1 MYFYSHFKEE
11 MLNQEVPYS
20 TSAEVMGQTSS
31 YFTVVDNAIATGDT
45 NKRYTITPQ
54 SCYAPGPPVQ
64 ARSFTTFLISPSSDN
79 TADLY
84 NGYINAEMNV
94 TIKSSAAVAAFTS
107 GKYDGNPPTTFWFGF
122 KNARDAIE
130 KYEICANGISI
141 YTQSFAIEE
150 GYITACGHTEAAKR
164 SRPFEIAR
172 HKDIWKAHFNGKPG
186 AAIDLSDKSTNPFN
200 VRIPLCIS
208 LRTILPLSNIRY
220 LPAFAGKIEL
230 RVYFSTAGLVYCPI
244 GYDGFIKT
252 KANLYNSTLAN
263 ITNEFVQIGDE
274 VTYASKYTDGSSG
287 APGTFASAATTCTV
301 ENYEI
306 TRASSVV
313 PCFGIDNNIY
323 MALQNKYVDSA
334 LTFPTQTIAMFPC
347 ANKLNTADAK
357 TTQTV
362 TPRFIESIFMLFPW
376 KTTHKTI
383 YHNPNFTGFQLQ
395 CGGYGSIPSVMMAT
409 TKDPLFVTLCQN
421 AMNLNGSVSGLNK
434 EVIRSL
440 NTKNSESA
448 TVGVKSDEE
457 TSFFLGVPTETDN
470 CFQQGMTS
478 NTPITFEVHV
488 KQESDNAYLSAV
500 EATPI
505 MCFLVDSTFSV
516 QVQPNGAPPLVELGA
531 YDITSPVQ

>member
-1 MYFYSHFKEE
+1 
-11 MLNQEVPYS
+11 MLNQEIPYN

-31 YFTVVDNAIATGDT
+31 YFTIVENAVATGDT

-94 TIKSSAAVAAFTS
+94 SIKTSSPVAAFTA
-107 GKYDGNPPTTFWFGF
+107 GKYDVNSPTTFWFGF

-150 GYITACGHTEAAKR
+150 GFLTACGNTEAAKR

-172 HKDIWKAHFNGKPG
+172 HKDIWEGKFYG
-186 AAIDLSDKSTNPFN
+186 KCGTAVDVAEKTSGGTTPFD
-200 VRIPLCIS
+200 VKIPLCIP
-208 LRTILPLSNIRY
+208 LRSILPLSNIRY

-230 RVYFSTAGLVYCPI
+230 RVYFSTAGMVYCPV
-244 GYDGFIKT
+244 GYKAFIKT
-252 KANLYNSTLAN
+252 KANLYNSTLAE
-263 ITNEFVQIGDE
+263 ITNEFVQIGDA
-274 VTYASKYTDGSSG
+274 VTYAYKFTDAADSTP
-287 APGTFASAATTCTV
+287 AKFDAASTTCTA
-301 ENYEI
+301 ENYYIE
-306 TRASSVV
+306 RASSVV

-323 MALQNKYVDSA
+323 MALQNRYVDSA
-334 LTFPTQTIAMFPC
+334 LTFPTQTLAMFPC
-347 ANKLNTADAK
+347 ANKLNSVDAK

-395 CGGYGSIPSVMMAT
+395 CGGYGSIPSVSMAT
-409 TKDPLFVTLCQN
+409 FGDPLFITLCQN
-421 AMNLNGSVSGLNK
+421 SMNLNGSVSGLNK

-440 NTKNSESA
+440 TTNFSEAA
-448 TVGVKSDEE
+448 TLGVRSDEE
-457 TSFFLGVPTETDN
+457 TSFFLGLPTETDN

-488 KQESDNAYLSAV
+488 KQESKKDSYMQV
-500 EATPI
+500 VDATPI
-505 MCFLVDSTFSV
+505 MCFLVDSTFSI

-531 YDITSPVQ
+531 YDITSPVE

>member
-1 MYFYSHFKEE
+1 MF
-11 MLNQEVPYS
+11 NQEVPYN

-31 YFTVVDNAIATGDT
+31 YFTAVENAVATGDT
-45 NKRYTITPQ
+45 NKRYTISPQ

-64 ARSFTTFLISPSSDN
+64 SRSFTTFLVSPSSDN

-84 NGYINAEMNV
+84 NGYLNV
-94 TIKSSAAVAAFTS
+94 IMTVYLKCSTSVNTYTS
-107 GKYDGNPPTTFWFGF
+107 GKYDVNPPTTFWFGF

-150 GYITACGHTEAAKR
+150 GFLTACGHTEAAKR
-164 SRPFEIAR
+164 SRPYEIAR
-172 HKDIWKAHFNGKPG
+172 HKDVWKGQFNGKPG
-186 AAIDLSDKSTNPFN
+186 HAIDVAGKGMDQFEVK
-200 VRIPLCIS
+200 IPLCIP

-244 GYDGFIKT
+244 GYEGFIKT
-252 KANLYNSTLAN
+252 QANLFNSTLAN

-274 VTYASKYTDGSSG
+274 ITYVSSYVAAADSTPAKFTSATVTCIA
-287 APGTFASAATTCTV
+287 
-301 ENYEI
+301 ENYYIE
-306 TRASSVV
+306 RASSVV

-323 MALQNKYVDSA
+323 MALMNKYVDSA

-347 ANKLNTADAK
+347 SNRLNSVDSK

-376 KTTHKTI
+376 KTSHKTI

-395 CGGYGSIPSVMMAT
+395 CGGYGSIPTVSMAT

-440 NTKNSESA
+440 NTKNSITA
-448 TVGVKSDEE
+448 TTGVNSDEE
-457 TSFFLGVPTETDN
+457 TSFFIGVPTETDN

-478 NTPITFEVHV
+478 NTPITFEVQV
-488 KQESDNAYLSAV
+488 KQDEDNPYMTSC

-516 QVQPNGAPPLVELGA
+516 QIQPNGAPPLVEMGA
-531 YDITSPVQ
+531 YDITSPVK

>member
-1 MYFYSHFKEE
+1 MF
-11 MLNQEVPYS
+11 NQEVPYN

-31 YFTVVDNAIATGDT
+31 YFTAVENAVATGDT
-45 NKRYTITPQ
+45 NKRYTISPQ

-64 ARSFTTFLISPSSDN
+64 SRSFTTFLVSPSSDN

-84 NGYINAEMNV
+84 NGYLNV
-94 TIKSSAAVAAFTS
+94 IMTVYLKCSTSVNTYTS
-107 GKYDGNPPTTFWFGF
+107 GKYDVNPPTTFWFGF

-150 GYITACGHTEAAKR
+150 GFLTACGHTEAAKR
-164 SRPFEIAR
+164 SRPYEIAR
-172 HKDIWKAHFNGKPG
+172 HKDVWKGQFNGKPG
-186 AAIDLSDKSTNPFN
+186 HAIDVAGKGMDQFEVK
-200 VRIPLCIS
+200 IPLCIP

-244 GYDGFIKT
+244 GYEGFIKT
-252 KANLYNSTLAN
+252 QANLFNSTLAN

-274 VTYASKYTDGSSG
+274 ITYVSSYVAAADSNPAKFTSATVTCIA
-287 APGTFASAATTCTV
+287 
-301 ENYEI
+301 ENYYIE
-306 TRASSVV
+306 RASSVV

-323 MALQNKYVDSA
+323 MALMNKYVDSA

-347 ANKLNTADAK
+347 SNRLNSVDSK

-376 KTTHKTI
+376 KTSHKTI

-395 CGGYGSIPSVMMAT
+395 CGGYGSIPTVSMAT

-421 AMNLNGSVSGLNK
+421 AMNLNGSISGLNK

-440 NTKNSESA
+440 NTKNSITA
-448 TVGVKSDEE
+448 TTGVNSDEE
-457 TSFFLGVPTETDN
+457 TSFFIGVPTETDN

-478 NTPITFEVHV
+478 NTPITFEVQV
-488 KQESDNAYLSAV
+488 KQDEDNPYMTSC

-516 QVQPNGAPPLVELGA
+516 QIQPNGAPPLVEMGA
-531 YDITSPVQ
+531 YDITSPVK

>member
-1 MYFYSHFKEE
+1 
-11 MLNQEVPYS
+11 MLNQEVPYN

-31 YFTVVDNAIATGDT
+31 YFTIVDNSIATGDT

-64 ARSFTTFLISPSSDN
+64 ARSFTTLLISPSSDN
-79 TADLY
+79 TADIY
-84 NGYINAEMNV
+84 NGYINAEMV
-94 TIKSSAAVAAFTS
+94 VSLKCSKSV
-107 GKYDGNPPTTFWFGF
+107 
-122 KNARDAIE
+122 
-130 KYEICANGISI
+130 YEICANGISI

-150 GYITACGHTEAAKR
+150 GYITSCGNTEAAKR
-164 SRPFEIAR
+164 SRPFEISR
-172 HKDIWKAHFNGKPG
+172 HKDIWKGHVKGKCG
-186 AAIDLSDKSTNPFN
+186 CVIDVSEKGIEPFD
-200 VRIPLCIS
+200 VKIPLCIP
-208 LRTILPLSNIRY
+208 LRTFLPLSNIRY

-252 KANLYNSTLAN
+252 QANLFNSTLAE

-274 VTYASKYTDGSSG
+274 ITYASAYTAAADSTPAKFTSS
-287 APGTFASAATTCTV
+287 TVTCTA
-301 ENYEI
+301 ENYYIE
-306 TRASSVV
+306 RASSVV

-323 MALQNKYVDSA
+323 MALMNKYVDSA
-334 LTFPTQTIAMFPC
+334 LTFPTQTLAMFPC
-347 ANKLNTADAK
+347 ANKLNSVDSK

-395 CGGYGSIPSVMMAT
+395 CGGYGSIPSVSMAT
-409 TKDPLFVTLCQN
+409 TTDPLFVTLCQN

-440 NTKNSESA
+440 NTKNSETA
-448 TVGVKSDEE
+448 TIGVKSDEE
-457 TSFFLGVPTETDN
+457 TSFFLGLPTETDN

-488 KQESDNAYLSAV
+488 KQNSDNKYMTSV

-531 YDITSPVQ
+531 YDITSPVET

>member
-1 MYFYSHFKEE
+1 
-11 MLNQEVPYS
+11 MLNQEIPYN

-31 YFTVVDNAIATGDT
+31 YFTIVDNAVATGDT

-94 TIKSSAAVAAFTS
+94 TLKSSAAVAAFTS

-150 GYITACGHTEAAKR
+150 GYLTACGHTEAAKR

-172 HKDIWKAHFNGKPG
+172 HKDIWRGRFNGKPG
-186 AAIDLSDKSTNPFN
+186 AAIDLSGKATNPFD
-200 VRIPLCIS
+200 VRIPLCIP

-230 RVYFSTAGLVYCPI
+230 RVYFSTAGMVYCPI
-244 GYDGFIKT
+244 GYDAFIKT
-252 KANLYNSTLAN
+252 QTSLYNSTLVN

-274 VTYASKYTDGSSG
+274 VTYASAYASS
-287 APGTFASAATTCTV
+287 AFSSAKTTCTV
-301 ENYEI
+301 ENYEV

-323 MALQNKYVDSA
+323 MALQSRYVDSA
-334 LTFPTQTIAMFPC
+334 LTFPTQTLAMFPC
-347 ANKLNTADAK
+347 ANKLNTVDAK

-362 TPRFIESIFMLFPW
+362 TPRFIETIFMLFPW

-383 YHNPNFTGFQLQ
+383 YHNPNFTGFQIQ
-395 CGGYGSIPSVMMAT
+395 CGGYGSIPSVSMAT

-440 NTKNSESA
+440 VTKNSE
-448 TVGVKSDEE
+448 TQTLGVKSDEE
-457 TSFFLGVPTETDN
+457 TSFFLGLPTETDN

-488 KQESDNAYLSAV
+488 KQESGNEYMTKVD
-500 EATPI
+500 ATPI

-516 QVQPNGAPPLVELGA
+516 QVQPNGAPPLVEIGA
-531 YDITSPVQ
+531 YDITSPL

>member
-1 MYFYSHFKEE
+1 MF
-11 MLNQEVPYS
+11 NQEVPYN

-31 YFTVVDNAIATGDT
+31 YFTAVENAVATGDT
-45 NKRYTITPQ
+45 NKRYTISPQ

-64 ARSFTTFLISPSSDN
+64 SRSFTTFLVSPSSDN

-84 NGYINAEMNV
+84 NGYLNV
-94 TIKSSAAVAAFTS
+94 IMTVYLKCSTSVNTYTS
-107 GKYDGNPPTTFWFGF
+107 GKYDVNPPTTFWFGF

-150 GYITACGHTEAAKR
+150 GFLTACGHTEAAKR
-164 SRPFEIAR
+164 SRPYEIAR
-172 HKDIWKAHFNGKPG
+172 HKDVWKGQFNGKPG
-186 AAIDLSDKSTNPFN
+186 HAIDVAGKGMDQFEVK
-200 VRIPLCIS
+200 IPLCIP

-244 GYDGFIKT
+244 GYEGFIKT
-252 KANLYNSTLAN
+252 QANLFNSTLAN

-274 VTYASKYTDGSSG
+274 ITYVSSYVAAADSTPAKFTSATVTCIA
-287 APGTFASAATTCTV
+287 
-301 ENYEI
+301 ENYYIE
-306 TRASSVV
+306 RASSVV

-323 MALQNKYVDSA
+323 MALMNKYVDSA

-347 ANKLNTADAK
+347 SNRLNSVDSK

-376 KTTHKTI
+376 KTSHKTI

-395 CGGYGSIPSVMMAT
+395 CGGYGSIPTVSMAT

-440 NTKNSESA
+440 NTKNSITA
-448 TVGVKSDEE
+448 TTGVKSDEE
-457 TSFFLGVPTETDN
+457 TSFFIGVPTETDN

-478 NTPITFEVHV
+478 NTPITFEVQV
-488 KQESDNAYLSAV
+488 KQDENNPYMTSC

-516 QVQPNGAPPLVELGA
+516 QIQPNGAPPLVEMGA
-531 YDITSPVQ
+531 YDITSPVK

>member
-1 MYFYSHFKEE
+1 MF
-11 MLNQEVPYS
+11 NQEVPYN

-31 YFTVVDNAIATGDT
+31 YFTAVENAVATGDT
-45 NKRYTITPQ
+45 NKRYTISPQ

-64 ARSFTTFLISPSSDN
+64 SRSFTTFLVSPSSDN

-84 NGYINAEMNV
+84 NGYLNV
-94 TIKSSAAVAAFTS
+94 IMTVYLKCSTSVNTYTS
-107 GKYDGNPPTTFWFGF
+107 GKYDVNPPTTFWFGF

-150 GYITACGHTEAAKR
+150 GFLTACGHTEAAKR
-164 SRPFEIAR
+164 SRPYEIAR
-172 HKDIWKAHFNGKPG
+172 HKDVWKGQFNGKPG
-186 AAIDLSDKSTNPFN
+186 HAIDVAGKGMDQFEVK
-200 VRIPLCIS
+200 IPLCIP

-244 GYDGFIKT
+244 GYEGFIKPQ
-252 KANLYNSTLAN
+252 ANLFNSTLAN

-274 VTYASKYTDGSSG
+274 ITYVSSYVAAADSTPAKFTSATVTCIA
-287 APGTFASAATTCTV
+287 
-301 ENYEI
+301 ENYYIE
-306 TRASSVV
+306 RASSVV

-323 MALQNKYVDSA
+323 MALMNKYVDSA

-347 ANKLNTADAK
+347 SNRLNSVDSK

-376 KTTHKTI
+376 KTSHKTI

-395 CGGYGSIPSVMMAT
+395 CGGYGSIPTVSMAT

-440 NTKNSESA
+440 NTKNSITA
-448 TVGVKSDEE
+448 TTGVNSDEE
-457 TSFFLGVPTETDN
+457 TSFFIGVPTETDN

-478 NTPITFEVHV
+478 NTPITFEVQV
-488 KQESDNAYLSAV
+488 KQDENNSYMTSC

-516 QVQPNGAPPLVELGA
+516 QIQPNGAPPLVEMGA
-531 YDITSPVQ
+531 YDITSPVK

>member
-1 MYFYSHFKEE
+1 MF
-11 MLNQEVPYS
+11 NQEVPYN

-31 YFTVVDNAIATGDT
+31 YFTAVENAVATGDT
-45 NKRYTITPQ
+45 NKRYTISPQ

-64 ARSFTTFLISPSSDN
+64 SRSFTTFLVSPSSDN

-84 NGYINAEMNV
+84 NGYLNV
-94 TIKSSAAVAAFTS
+94 IMTVYLKCSTSVNTYTS
-107 GKYDGNPPTTFWFGF
+107 GKYDVNPPTTFWFGF

-150 GYITACGHTEAAKR
+150 GFLTACGHTEAAKR
-164 SRPFEIAR
+164 SRPYEIAR
-172 HKDIWKAHFNGKPG
+172 HKDVWKGQFNGKPG
-186 AAIDLSDKSTNPFN
+186 HAIDVAGKGMDQFEVK
-200 VRIPLCIS
+200 IPLCIP

-244 GYDGFIKT
+244 GYEGFIKT
-252 KANLYNSTLAN
+252 QANLFNSTLAN

-274 VTYASKYTDGSSG
+274 ITYVSSYVAAADSTPAKFTSATVTCIA
-287 APGTFASAATTCTV
+287 
-301 ENYEI
+301 ENYYIE
-306 TRASSVV
+306 RASSVV

-323 MALQNKYVDSA
+323 MALMNKYVDSA

-347 ANKLNTADAK
+347 SNRLNSVDSK

-376 KTTHKTI
+376 KTSHKTI

-395 CGGYGSIPSVMMAT
+395 CGGYGSIPTVSMAT

-440 NTKNSESA
+440 NTKNSITA
-448 TVGVKSDEE
+448 TTGVNSDEE
-457 TSFFLGVPTETDN
+457 TSFFIGVPTETDN

-478 NTPITFEVHV
+478 NTPITFEVQV
-488 KQESDNAYLSAV
+488 KQDEDNPYMTSC

-516 QVQPNGAPPLVELGA
+516 QIQPNGAPPLVEMGA
-531 YDITSPVQ
+531 YDITSPIK

>member
-1 MYFYSHFKEE
+1 
-11 MLNQEVPYS
+11 MLNQEVPYN

-31 YFTVVDNAIATGDT
+31 YFTIVDNSIATGDT

-64 ARSFTTFLISPSSDN
+64 ARSFTTLLISPSSDN
-79 TADLY
+79 TADIY
-84 NGYINAEMNV
+84 NGYINAEMV
-94 TIKSSAAVAAFTS
+94 VSLKCSKSVSAFTA
-107 GKYDGNPPTTFWFGF
+107 GKYDGKAPTTFWYGF

-150 GYITACGHTEAAKR
+150 GYITSCGNTEAAKR
-164 SRPFEIAR
+164 SRPFEISR
-172 HKDIWKAHFNGKPG
+172 HKDIWKGQFNGKCG
-186 AAIDLSDKSTNPFN
+186 CAIDVAGKETNLFE
-200 VRIPLCIS
+200 VKIPLCIP
-208 LRTILPLSNIRY
+208 LRTFLPLSNIRY

-252 KANLYNSTLAN
+252 QANLYNSTLAE

-274 VTYASKYTDGSSG
+274 ITYASAYTAAADSTPAKFTSS
-287 APGTFASAATTCTV
+287 TVTCTA
-301 ENYEI
+301 ENYYIE
-306 TRASSVV
+306 RASSVV

-323 MALQNKYVDSA
+323 MALMNKYVDSA
-334 LTFPTQTIAMFPC
+334 LTFPTQTLAMFPC
-347 ANKLNTADAK
+347 ANKLNSVDSK

-395 CGGYGSIPSVMMAT
+395 CGGYGSIPSVSMAT

-440 NTKNSESA
+440 NTKNSETA
-448 TVGVKSDEE
+448 TIGVKSDEE
-457 TSFFLGVPTETDN
+457 TSFFLGLPTETDN

-488 KQESDNAYLSAV
+488 KQNSDNKYMTSV

-531 YDITSPVQ
+531 YDITSPVET

>member
-1 MYFYSHFKEE
+1 MF
-11 MLNQEVPYS
+11 NQEIPYN

-31 YFTVVDNAIATGDT
+31 YFAIVDNAVATGDT

-64 ARSFTTFLISPSSDN
+64 ARSFTTFLVSPSSDN

-84 NGYINAEMNV
+84 NGYIFAEMV
-94 TIKSSAAVAAFTS
+94 VSIKTSSTVATFTS
-107 GKYDGNPPTTFWFGF
+107 GKYDGNYPPTTFWFGF

-130 KYEICANGISI
+130 KYEICANGISV

-150 GYITACGHTEAAKR
+150 GYLTACGNTEAAKR

-172 HKDIWKAHFNGKPG
+172 HSDLWQGKFYG
-186 AAIDLSDKSTNPFN
+186 KCGTAVDVAGKSSGGTSPFD
-200 VRIPLCIS
+200 VKIPLCIP

-244 GYDGFIKT
+244 GYKAFIK
-252 KANLYNSTLAN
+252 KQAGLYNSTLAE

-274 VTYASKYTDGSSG
+274 ITYASKFTEGSSG
-287 APGTFASAATTCTV
+287 APGTFSSAKTTCTV
-301 ENYEI
+301 ENYYIE
-306 TRASSVV
+306 RASSVV

-323 MALQNKYVDSA
+323 MSLQNKYVETA

-347 ANKLNTADAK
+347 ANKLNSVDAK

-395 CGGYGSIPSVMMAT
+395 CGGYGSIPSVSMAT
-409 TKDPLFVTLCQN
+409 FGDPLFVTLCQN

-440 NTKNSESA
+440 TTNFSETA
-448 TVGVKSDEE
+448 TTGVRSDEE
-457 TSFFLGVPTETDN
+457 TSFFLGLPTETDN

-488 KQESDNAYLSAV
+488 KQESGNKYMSSV

-505 MCFLVDSTFSV
+505 MCFLVDSTFSI

-531 YDITSPVQ
+531 YDITSPV

>member
-1 MYFYSHFKEE
+1 MF
-11 MLNQEVPYS
+11 NQEIPYN

-31 YFTVVDNAIATGDT
+31 YFAIVDNAVATGDT

-64 ARSFTTFLISPSSDN
+64 ARSFTTFLVSPSSDN

-84 NGYINAEMNV
+84 N
-94 TIKSSAAVAAFTS
+94 
-107 GKYDGNPPTTFWFGF
+107 F

-130 KYEICANGISI
+130 KYEICANGISV

-150 GYITACGHTEAAKR
+150 GYLTACGNTEAAKR

-172 HKDIWKAHFNGKPG
+172 HSDLWQGKFYG
-186 AAIDLSDKSTNPFN
+186 KCGTAVDVAGKSSGGTSPFD
-200 VRIPLCIS
+200 VKIPLCIP

-244 GYDGFIKT
+244 GYKAFIK
-252 KANLYNSTLAN
+252 KQAGLYNSTLAE

-274 VTYASKYTDGSSG
+274 ITYASKFTEGSSG
-287 APGTFASAATTCTV
+287 APGTFSSAKTTCTV
-301 ENYEI
+301 ENYYIE
-306 TRASSVV
+306 RASSVV

-323 MALQNKYVDSA
+323 MSLQNKYVETA

-347 ANKLNTADAK
+347 ANKLNSVDAK

-395 CGGYGSIPSVMMAT
+395 CGGYGSIPSV
-409 TKDPLFVTLCQN
+409 
-421 AMNLNGSVSGLNK
+421 NK

-440 NTKNSESA
+440 TTNFSETA
-448 TVGVKSDEE
+448 TTGVRSDEE
-457 TSFFLGVPTETDN
+457 TSFFLGLPTETDN

-488 KQESDNAYLSAV
+488 KQESGNKYMSSV

-505 MCFLVDSTFSV
+505 MCFLVDSTFSI

-531 YDITSPVQ
+531 YDITSPV

>member
-1 MYFYSHFKEE
+1 
-11 MLNQEVPYS
+11 MLNQEIPYK

-31 YFTVVDNAIATGDT
+31 YFTIVENAVATGDT

-94 TIKSSAAVAAFTS
+94 TLKSSAAVAEFTT
-107 GKYDGNPPTTFWFGF
+107 GKYDGNHPPTTFWFGF

-150 GYITACGHTEAAKR
+150 GYLTACGHTEAAKR

-172 HKDIWKAHFNGKPG
+172 HKDIWRGKFYGKCG
-186 AAIDLSDKSTNPFN
+186 AAVNLAGKATNSFD
-200 VRIPLCIS
+200 VRIPLCIP

-220 LPAFAGKIEL
+220 LPSFAGKIEL
-230 RVYFSTAGLVYCPI
+230 RVYFSTAGMVYCPI
-244 GYDGFIKT
+244 GYDAFIKT
-252 KANLYNSTLAN
+252 QTSLYNSTLVN

-274 VTYASKYTDGSSG
+274 VTYASAYASS
-287 APGTFASAATTCTV
+287 AFSSAKTTCTA

-306 TRASSVV
+306 TRGSSII

-323 MALQNKYVDSA
+323 MALQNRYVESA
-334 LTFPTQTIAMFPC
+334 LTFPTQTLAMFPC
-347 ANKLNTADAK
+347 ANKLNSVNAK

-362 TPRFIESIFMLFPW
+362 TPRFIESIFMLF
-376 KTTHKTI
+376 KTV
-383 YHNPNFTGFQLQ
+383 YHNPNLTSFQIH
-395 CGGYGSIPSVMMAT
+395 CGGYGSIPSAPMAT
-409 TKDPLFVTLCQN
+409 TKDPLFITLCQN

-440 NTKNSESA
+440 TTDFGTS
-448 TVGVKSDEE
+448 TLGVKSDEE
-457 TSFFLGVPTETDN
+457 TSFFIGLPTETDN
-470 CFQQGMTS
+470 CFHQGMTT
-478 NTPITFEVHV
+478 NTPITFEVEV
-488 KQESDNAYLSAV
+488 KQNDGTRNDNKYTHYV
-500 EATPI
+500 
-505 MCFLVDSTFSV
+505 
-516 QVQPNGAPPLVELGA
+516 
-531 YDITSPVQ
+531 